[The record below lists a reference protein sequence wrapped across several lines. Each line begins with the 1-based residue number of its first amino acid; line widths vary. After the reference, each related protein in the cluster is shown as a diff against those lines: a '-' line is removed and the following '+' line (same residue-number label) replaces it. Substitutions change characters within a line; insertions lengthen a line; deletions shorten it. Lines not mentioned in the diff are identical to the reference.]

1 MKEDFI
7 AYDNLRVSPY
17 NFKHITEVKIENDVN
32 EHAKLKLT
40 GILEEDDADK
50 YVYDTDEQTIISVYY
65 EKENSSFALFYGI
78 VTNVKVSADNYVYI
92 IDIEAKSLT
101 YHMDIAKKKRDF
113 QNTSMTSHDVINEVM
128 KAYPTAV
135 YEINI
140 PNEPIGQYILQYN
153 ETDYEFLK
161 RIVSKYHGAVISAME
176 LNNIH
181 IYFGIPDNPIQPK
194 SKINDFAVSKNVE
207 EYNFV
212 RQNDDTGIDESNFIT
227 YKIIADELFNVGENF
242 EINGQKLY
250 VKKAN
255 LNMNKAS
262 MKNVF
267 LLTPKG
273 GLRQN
278 KLYNKNLIGISITGS
293 IAEVQRDRVKV
304 NLEIESVSGAEY
316 WFPYSTVAASPD
328 GGGWYCMPEIGE
340 RIRMNCPTKDESEC
354 YVVNAIGS
362 HDGKGG
368 EDDRMSN
375 PDNKSLQASGQEVNF
390 TPSGVN
396 ISSGGQASMNLN
408 NDGTI
413 TVVGQSSINI
423 ACAQNLSIRA
433 EKEINIS
440 AEKSVDI
447 LCESG
452 SSLLLSEGDEIEV
465 KGKRVQNNG

>member
-1 MKEDFI
+1 
-7 AYDNLRVSPY
+7 
-17 NFKHITEVKIENDVN
+17 
-32 EHAKLKLT
+32 
-40 GILEEDDADK
+40 
-50 YVYDTDEQTIISVYY
+50 
-65 EKENSSFALFYGI
+65 
-78 VTNVKVSADNYVYI
+78 
-92 IDIEAKSLT
+92 
-101 YHMDIAKKKRDF
+101 
-113 QNTSMTSHDVINEVM
+113 
-128 KAYPTAV
+128 
-135 YEINI
+135 
-140 PNEPIGQYILQYN
+140 
-153 ETDYEFLK
+153 
-161 RIVSKYHGAVISAME
+161 
-176 LNNIH
+176 
-181 IYFGIPDNPIQPK
+181 
-194 SKINDFAVSKNVE
+194 
-207 EYNFV
+207 
-212 RQNDDTGIDESNFIT
+212 
-227 YKIIADELFNVGENF
+227 
-242 EINGQKLY
+242 
-250 VKKAN
+250 
-255 LNMNKAS
+255 
-262 MKNVF
+262 
-267 LLTPKG
+267 
-273 GLRQN
+273 
-278 KLYNKNLIGISITGS
+278 
-293 IAEVQRDRVKV
+293 
-304 NLEIESVSGAEY
+304 
-316 WFPYSTVAASPD
+316 
-328 GGGWYCMPEIGE
+328 MPEIGE